1 MIKKILTFYIQSSQF
16 PSVLPDYIHHQLS
29 VKFKAKKPNY
39 FNPLLKHCCIQWIHF
54 HLITIRSIPYFSKFS
69 SLNIFKQLTDLFIYF
84 FFNRTNKQFKKLA
97 KEQEVGNR

>member
-39 FNPLLKHCCIQWIHF
+39 FNPPLKHCCIQWIHF

-69 SLNIFKQLTDLFIYF
+69 SLNIFKQLTDLLIYF
-84 FFNRTNKQFKKLA
+84 FLTGQTNNLRSLQKNKK
-97 KEQEVGNR
+97 

>member
-16 PSVLPDYIHHQLS
+16 PSVLPDYIHHHLS

-39 FNPLLKHCCIQWIHF
+39 FNPPLKHCCIQWIHF

-84 FFNRTNKQFKKLA
+84 FLTGRTNNLRSLQKNKK
-97 KEQEVGNR
+97 